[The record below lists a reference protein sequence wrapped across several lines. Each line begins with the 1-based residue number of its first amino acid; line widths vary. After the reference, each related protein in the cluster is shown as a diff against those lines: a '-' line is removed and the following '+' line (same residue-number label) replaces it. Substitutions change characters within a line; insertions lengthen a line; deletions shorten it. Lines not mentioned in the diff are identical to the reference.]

1 MTTILITGASGQLGM
16 SLKRIF
22 NSKYEII
29 STTGNN
35 NPTGSSM
42 HLDVTNPML
51 FKEVMETTNPDL
63 VINLA
68 ALTNVDLCEK
78 NPELA
83 YSINIGGMDNLVNA
97 FKGPIIHVSTDYVFD
112 GEDGPY
118 KEEDTTN
125 PLNVYGLSKLESEK
139 LLLDHSENSLVIRSN
154 VLYDYSSK
162 SKASFLNWVVDS
174 LTQEKEINVVE
185 DQWNNPTWTGS
196 LAVVIDRAIDTQLTG
211 LVHWGDGDLVSR
223 FDFANKIADV
233 FNLKKSLIKP
243 ILTSELNQTA
253 KRPLKSG
260 LKSDYAQNILNLE
273 PPTIKECLETIVE
286 QK

>member
-1 MTTILITGASGQLGM
+1 MTAILITGASGQLGM

-42 HLDVTNPML
+42 YLDVTNPML
-51 FKEVMETTNPDL
+51 FKEVVETTNPDL

-68 ALTNVDLCEK
+68 ALTNVEFCEK

-162 SKASFLNWVVDS
+162 SEASFLNWVVDS

-211 LVHWGDGDLVSR
+211 LAHWGDGDLVSR

>member
-1 MTTILITGASGQLGM
+1 MDNRP
-16 SLKRIF
+16 LKCIDQ
-22 NSKYEII
+22 II
-29 STTGNN
+29 H
-35 NPTGSSM
+35 SS
-42 HLDVTNPML
+42 
-51 FKEVMETTNPDL
+51 
-63 VINLA
+63 
-68 ALTNVDLCEK
+68 NVDLCEK

-125 PLNVYGLSKLESEK
+125 PLNVYGFSKLESEK

-162 SKASFLNWVVDS
+162 SEASFLNWVVDS

-196 LAVVIDRAIDTQLTG
+196 LAVVIDRSINTQLTG

-260 LKSDYAQNILNLE
+260 LKSDYAQNILNLK

>member
-1 MTTILITGASGQLGM
+1 MTVILITGASGQLGM

-29 STTGNN
+29 STTRNN
-35 NPTGSSM
+35 NPAGSSM
-42 HLDVTNPML
+42 YLDVTNPML
-51 FKEVMETTNPDL
+51 FKEVIETTNPDL

-162 SKASFLNWVVDS
+162 SEASFLNWVVDS

>member
-51 FKEVMETTNPDL
+51 FKEVVETTNPDL

-139 LLLDHSENSLVIRSN
+139 LLLDQSEDSLVIRSN

-162 SKASFLNWVVDS
+162 SEASFLNWVVDS

-196 LAVVIDRAIDTQLTG
+196 LAVVIDRAIDTQSTG
-211 LVHWGDGDLVSR
+211 LVHWGDGDLVNR

>member
-16 SLKRIF
+16 SLKKIF

-29 STTGNN
+29 STSGNN
-35 NPTGSSM
+35 TPAGSSIY
-42 HLDVTNPML
+42 LDVTNPML
-51 FKEVMETTNPDL
+51 FKEVVEMTNPDL
-63 VINLA
+63 VVNLA
-68 ALTNVDLCEK
+68 AMTSVDLCEK

-83 YSINIGGMDNLVNA
+83 YSINIGGVDNLVNA
-97 FKGPIIHVSTDYVFD
+97 FRGPIIHISTDYVFD
-112 GEDGPY
+112 GESGPY
-118 KEEDTTN
+118 KEGDTTN
-125 PLNVYGLSKLESEK
+125 PLNVYGMSKLESEK
-139 LLLDHSENSLVIRSN
+139 LLLDQSEDSLVIRSN

-162 SKASFLNWVVDS
+162 SEASFLNWVVDS
-174 LTQEKEINVVE
+174 LTKEKEISVVE

-196 LAVVIDRAIDTQLTG
+196 LAVVIDRAIDTQVTG

-260 LKSDYAQNILNLE
+260 LTSDYAQNILNLE
-273 PPTIKECLETIVE
+273 PPTIKECLETIAE

>member
-16 SLKRIF
+16 SLKKIF

-29 STTGNN
+29 STTRNN
-35 NPTGSSM
+35 TSGGSSIY
-42 HLDVTNPML
+42 LDVTNPML
-51 FKEVMETTNPDL
+51 FKEVVEMTNPDL
-63 VINLA
+63 VVNLA
-68 ALTNVDLCEK
+68 AMTSVDLCEK

-83 YSINIGGMDNLVNA
+83 YAINIGGVDNLVNA
-97 FKGPIIHVSTDYVFD
+97 FRGPIIHVSTDYVFD
-112 GEDGPY
+112 GESGPY

-139 LLLDHSENSLVIRSN
+139 LLLDQSADSLVIRSN

-162 SKASFLNWVVDS
+162 SEASFLNWVVES
-174 LTQEKEINVVE
+174 LNQEKEISVVE

-196 LAVVIDRAIDTQLTG
+196 LAVVIDRAIDTQVTG

-260 LKSDYAQNILNLE
+260 LTSDYAQNILNLE

>member
-16 SLKRIF
+16 SLKKIF

-35 NPTGSSM
+35 ISGVSSIY
-42 HLDVTNPML
+42 LDVTNPVL
-51 FKEVMETTNPDL
+51 FKEVVEMTNPDL
-63 VINLA
+63 VVNLA
-68 ALTNVDLCEK
+68 AMTNVDLCEK

-83 YSINIGGMDNLVNA
+83 YSINIGGVDNLVNA
-97 FKGPIIHVSTDYVFD
+97 FRGPIIHVSTDYVFD
-112 GEDGPY
+112 GESGPY

-125 PLNVYGLSKLESEK
+125 PLNVYGRSKLESEK
-139 LLLDHSENSLVIRSN
+139 LLLDQSEDSLVIRSN

-162 SKASFLNWVVDS
+162 SRASFLNWVVDS
-174 LTQEKEINVVE
+174 LNQEKEISVVE

-196 LAVVIDRAIDTQLTG
+196 LAVVIDRAIDTQVTG

-273 PPTIKECLETIVE
+273 PPTIKECLETIAE

>member
-112 GEDGPY
+112 GESGP
-118 KEEDTTN
+118 
-125 PLNVYGLSKLESEK
+125 
-139 LLLDHSENSLVIRSN
+139 
-154 VLYDYSSK
+154 
-162 SKASFLNWVVDS
+162 
-174 LTQEKEINVVE
+174 
-185 DQWNNPTWTGS
+185 
-196 LAVVIDRAIDTQLTG
+196 
-211 LVHWGDGDLVSR
+211 
-223 FDFANKIADV
+223 
-233 FNLKKSLIKP
+233 
-243 ILTSELNQTA
+243 
-253 KRPLKSG
+253 
-260 LKSDYAQNILNLE
+260 
-273 PPTIKECLETIVE
+273 
-286 QK
+286 

>member
-1 MTTILITGASGQLGM
+1 MTTILITGAYGQLGM
-16 SLKRIF
+16 SLQKIF

-35 NPTGSSM
+35 ISGVSSIY
-42 HLDVTNPML
+42 LDVTNPVL
-51 FKEVMETTNPDL
+51 FKEVVEMTNPDL
-63 VINLA
+63 VVNLA
-68 ALTNVDLCEK
+68 AMTSVDLCEK

-83 YSINIGGMDNLVNA
+83 YAINIGGVDNLVNA
-97 FKGPIIHVSTDYVFD
+97 FRGPIIHISTDYVFD
-112 GEDGPY
+112 GESGPY
-118 KEEDTTN
+118 KEGDTTN
-125 PLNVYGLSKLESEK
+125 PLNVYGMSKLESEK
-139 LLLDHSENSLVIRSN
+139 LLLDQSEDSLVIRSN

-162 SKASFLNWVVDS
+162 SEASFLNWVVDS
-174 LTQEKEINVVE
+174 LTKEKEISVVE

-196 LAVVIDRAIDTQLTG
+196 LAVVIDRAIDTQVTG

-260 LKSDYAQNILNLE
+260 LTSDYAQDILNLE

>member
-29 STTGNN
+29 STTRNN

-154 VLYDYSSK
+154 VIYDYSSK
-162 SKASFLNWVVDS
+162 SEASFLNWVVDS

>member
-1 MTTILITGASGQLGM
+1 MTVILITGASGQLGM

-29 STTGNN
+29 STTRNN
-35 NPTGSSM
+35 NPAGSSM
-42 HLDVTNPML
+42 YLDVTNPML
-51 FKEVMETTNPDL
+51 FKEVIETTNPDL

-68 ALTNVDLCEK
+68 ALTNVDFCEK

-162 SKASFLNWVVDS
+162 SEASFLNWVVGS

-211 LVHWGDGDLVSR
+211 LAHWGDGDLVSR

>member
-1 MTTILITGASGQLGM
+1 MTAILITGASGQLGM

-162 SKASFLNWVVDS
+162 SEASFLNWVVDS

>member
-16 SLKRIF
+16 SLKKIF

-29 STTGNN
+29 STTRNN
-35 NPTGSSM
+35 TSGGSSIY
-42 HLDVTNPML
+42 LDVTNPML
-51 FKEVMETTNPDL
+51 FKEVVEMTNPDL
-63 VINLA
+63 VVNLA
-68 ALTNVDLCEK
+68 AMTSVDLCEK

-83 YSINIGGMDNLVNA
+83 YAINIGGVDNLVNA
-97 FKGPIIHVSTDYVFD
+97 FRGPIIHVSTDYVFD
-112 GEDGPY
+112 GESGPY

-139 LLLDHSENSLVIRSN
+139 LLLDQSEDSLVIRSN

-162 SKASFLNWVVDS
+162 SEASFLNWVVES
-174 LTQEKEINVVE
+174 LNQEKEISVVE

-196 LAVVIDRAIDTQLTG
+196 LAVVIDRAIDTQVTG

-260 LKSDYAQNILNLE
+260 LTSDYAQNILNLE

>member
-42 HLDVTNPML
+42 HLDVTNPLL

-63 VINLA
+63 VVNLA

-162 SKASFLNWVVDS
+162 SEASFLNWVVDS

-196 LAVVIDRAIDTQLTG
+196 LAVVIDRSINTQLTG

>member
-51 FKEVMETTNPDL
+51 FKEVIETTNPDL

-162 SKASFLNWVVDS
+162 SEASFLNWVVDS
-174 LTQEKEINVVE
+174 LTQEKEINIVE

>member
-42 HLDVTNPML
+42 HLDVTNPLL

-63 VINLA
+63 VVNLA

-162 SKASFLNWVVDS
+162 SEASFLNWVVDS

-211 LVHWGDGDLVSR
+211 LVHWGDGDLVNR

-243 ILTSELNQTA
+243 ILTSELNQAA

>member
-42 HLDVTNPML
+42 HLDVTNPLL
-51 FKEVMETTNPDL
+51 FKEVMGTTNPDL
-63 VINLA
+63 VVNLA

-112 GEDGPY
+112 GEEGPY
-118 KEEDTTN
+118 KEEDTTS

-162 SKASFLNWVVDS
+162 SEASFLNWVVDS

>member
-42 HLDVTNPML
+42 HLDVTNPLL

-63 VINLA
+63 VVNLA

-162 SKASFLNWVVDS
+162 SEASFLNWVVDS

-211 LVHWGDGDLVSR
+211 LAHWGDGDLVSR

>member
-1 MTTILITGASGQLGM
+1 MTVILITGASGQLGM

-29 STTGNN
+29 STTRNN
-35 NPTGSSM
+35 NPAGSSM
-42 HLDVTNPML
+42 YLDVTNPML
-51 FKEVMETTNPDL
+51 FKEVIETTNPDL

-68 ALTNVDLCEK
+68 ALTNVDFCEK

-97 FKGPIIHVSTDYVFD
+97 FKGPVIHVSTDYVFD
-112 GEDGPY
+112 GEEGPY
-118 KEEDTTN
+118 KEEDTTS

-162 SKASFLNWVVDS
+162 SEASFLNWVVDS

>member
-125 PLNVYGLSKLESEK
+125 PLNVYGLSKVESEK

-154 VLYDYSSK
+154 VIYDYSSK
-162 SKASFLNWVVDS
+162 SEASFLNWVVDS

>member
-16 SLKRIF
+16 SLKKIF

-29 STTGNN
+29 STTRNN
-35 NPTGSSM
+35 TSGGSSIY
-42 HLDVTNPML
+42 LDVTNPML
-51 FKEVMETTNPDL
+51 FKEVVEMTNPDL
-63 VINLA
+63 VVNLA
-68 ALTNVDLCEK
+68 AMTSVDLCEK

-83 YSINIGGMDNLVNA
+83 YSINIGGVDNLVNA
-97 FKGPIIHVSTDYVFD
+97 FRGPIIHVSTDYVFD
-112 GEDGPY
+112 GESGPY

-139 LLLDHSENSLVIRSN
+139 LLLDQSEDSLVIRSN

-162 SKASFLNWVVDS
+162 SRASFLNWVVDS
-174 LTQEKEINVVE
+174 LNQEKEISVVE

-196 LAVVIDRAIDTQLTG
+196 LAVVIDRAIDTQVTG

-260 LKSDYAQNILNLE
+260 LTSDYAQNILNLE

>member
-1 MTTILITGASGQLGM
+1 M

-139 LLLDHSENSLVIRSN
+139 LLLDHTENSLVIRSN

-162 SKASFLNWVVDS
+162 SEASFLNWVVDS

>member
-16 SLKRIF
+16 SLKKIF

-29 STTGNN
+29 STKGNN

-162 SKASFLNWVVDS
+162 SEASFLNWVVDS
-174 LTQEKEINVVE
+174 LTQEKEINIVE

-196 LAVVIDRAIDTQLTG
+196 LAVVIDRAIDTQLSG

>member
-42 HLDVTNPML
+42 HLDVTNPLL

-63 VINLA
+63 VVNLA

-112 GEDGPY
+112 GEDGPF

-162 SKASFLNWVVDS
+162 SGASFLNWVVDS

-243 ILTSELNQTA
+243 ILTSELNQAA

>member
-1 MTTILITGASGQLGM
+1 MTAILITGASGQLGM

-42 HLDVTNPML
+42 YLDVTNPVL
-51 FKEVMETTNPDL
+51 FKEVVETTNPDL

-162 SKASFLNWVVDS
+162 SEASFLNWVVDS

-196 LAVVIDRAIDTQLTG
+196 LAVVIGRAIDTQLTG

>member
-16 SLKRIF
+16 SLKKIF

-29 STTGNN
+29 STTRNN
-35 NPTGSSM
+35 TSGGSSIY
-42 HLDVTNPML
+42 LDVTNPML
-51 FKEVMETTNPDL
+51 FKEVVEMTNPDL
-63 VINLA
+63 VVNLA
-68 ALTNVDLCEK
+68 AMTSVDLCEK

-83 YSINIGGMDNLVNA
+83 YSINIGGVDNLVNA
-97 FKGPIIHVSTDYVFD
+97 FRGPIIHVSTDYVFD
-112 GEDGPY
+112 GESGPY

-139 LLLDHSENSLVIRSN
+139 LLLDQSEDSLVIRSN

-162 SKASFLNWVVDS
+162 SEASFLNWVVES
-174 LTQEKEINVVE
+174 LNQEKEISVVE

-196 LAVVIDRAIDTQLTG
+196 LAVVIDRAIDTQVTG

-223 FDFANKIADV
+223 FDFANKIADA

-260 LKSDYAQNILNLE
+260 LTSDYAQNILNLE

>member
-154 VLYDYSSK
+154 VIYDYSSK
-162 SKASFLNWVVDS
+162 SGASFLNWVVDS

>member
-162 SKASFLNWVVDS
+162 SEASFLNWVVDS

>member
-68 ALTNVDLCEK
+68 ALTNVDHCEK

-162 SKASFLNWVVDS
+162 SEASFLNWVVDS

>member
-154 VLYDYSSK
+154 VIYDYSSK
-162 SKASFLNWVVDS
+162 SEASFLNWVVDS
-174 LTQEKEINVVE
+174 LTQEKEINIVE

>member
-16 SLKRIF
+16 SLKKIF

-29 STTGNN
+29 STIGNN
-35 NPTGSSM
+35 TSGGSSIY
-42 HLDVTNPML
+42 LDVTNPML
-51 FKEVMETTNPDL
+51 YKEVVEMTNPDL
-63 VINLA
+63 VVNLA
-68 ALTNVDLCEK
+68 AMTSVDLCEK

-83 YSINIGGMDNLVNA
+83 YSINIGGVDNLVNA
-97 FKGPIIHVSTDYVFD
+97 FRGPIIHVSTDYVFD
-112 GEDGPY
+112 GESGPY

-125 PLNVYGLSKLESEK
+125 PLNVYGRSKLESEK
-139 LLLDHSENSLVIRSN
+139 LLLDQSEDSLVIRSN
-154 VLYDYSSK
+154 VLYDYSSNPG
-162 SKASFLNWVVDS
+162 ASFLNWVVDS
-174 LTQEKEINVVE
+174 LTQEKEISVVE

-196 LAVVIDRAIDTQLTG
+196 LAVVIDRAIDTQVTG

-260 LKSDYAQNILNLE
+260 LISDYAQNILNLE
-273 PPTIKECLETIVE
+273 PPTIKECLESIVE

>member
-42 HLDVTNPML
+42 HLDVTNPLL

-63 VINLA
+63 VVNLA

-162 SKASFLNWVVDS
+162 SEASFLNWVVDS

-243 ILTSELNQTA
+243 ILTSELNQAA

>member
-1 MTTILITGASGQLGM
+1 MTAILITGASGQLGM

-42 HLDVTNPML
+42 HLEVTNPML

-162 SKASFLNWVVDS
+162 SEASFLNWVVDS
-174 LTQEKEINVVE
+174 LTQEKEINIVE

-253 KRPLKSG
+253 KRPLKCG

>member
-162 SKASFLNWVVDS
+162 SEASFLNWVVDS

-196 LAVVIDRAIDTQLTG
+196 LAVVIDRSINTQLTG

>member
-162 SKASFLNWVVDS
+162 SEASFLDWVVDS
-174 LTQEKEINVVE
+174 LTQEKEINIVE

>member
-16 SLKRIF
+16 SLKKIF

-35 NPTGSSM
+35 TSDGSSIY
-42 HLDVTNPML
+42 LDVTNPML
-51 FKEVMETTNPDL
+51 FKEVVEMTNPDL
-63 VINLA
+63 VVNLA
-68 ALTNVDLCEK
+68 AMTSVDLCEK

-83 YSINIGGMDNLVNA
+83 YSINIGGVDNLVNA
-97 FKGPIIHVSTDYVFD
+97 FRGPIIHVSTDYVFD
-112 GEDGPY
+112 GESGPY

-139 LLLDHSENSLVIRSN
+139 LLLDQSEDSLVIRSN

-162 SKASFLNWVVDS
+162 SEASFLNWVVES
-174 LTQEKEINVVE
+174 LNQEKEISVVE

-196 LAVVIDRAIDTQLTG
+196 LAVVIDRAIDTQVTG

-260 LKSDYAQNILNLE
+260 LTSDYAQNILNLE
-273 PPTIKECLETIVE
+273 PPTIKECLESIVE

>member
-139 LLLDHSENSLVIRSN
+139 LLLDHTENSLVIRSN

-162 SKASFLNWVVDS
+162 SEASFLNWVVDS
-174 LTQEKEINVVE
+174 LTQEKEINIVE

>member
-16 SLKRIF
+16 SLKKIF

-35 NPTGSSM
+35 TPGGSSIY
-42 HLDVTNPML
+42 LDVTNPML
-51 FKEVMETTNPDL
+51 FKEVVEMTNPDL
-63 VINLA
+63 VVNLA
-68 ALTNVDLCEK
+68 AMTSVDLCEK

-83 YSINIGGMDNLVNA
+83 YAINIGGVDNLVNA
-97 FKGPIIHVSTDYVFD
+97 FRGPIIHVSTDYVFD
-112 GEDGPY
+112 GESGPY

-125 PLNVYGLSKLESEK
+125 PLNVYGRSKLESEK
-139 LLLDHSENSLVIRSN
+139 LLLDQSEDSLVIRSN

-162 SKASFLNWVVDS
+162 SRASFLNWVVDS
-174 LTQEKEINVVE
+174 LNQEKEISVVE

-223 FDFANKIADV
+223 FDKDI
-233 FNLKKSLIKP
+233 
-243 ILTSELNQTA
+243 
-253 KRPLKSG
+253 
-260 LKSDYAQNILNLE
+260 
-273 PPTIKECLETIVE
+273 
-286 QK
+286 

>member
-162 SKASFLNWVVDS
+162 SEARFLNWVVDS

-185 DQWNNPTWTGS
+185 DQCNNPTWTGS

>member
-1 MTTILITGASGQLGM
+1 M
-16 SLKRIF
+16 
-22 NSKYEII
+22 
-29 STTGNN
+29 
-35 NPTGSSM
+35 
-42 HLDVTNPML
+42 
-51 FKEVMETTNPDL
+51 
-63 VINLA
+63 
-68 ALTNVDLCEK
+68 
-78 NPELA
+78 
-83 YSINIGGMDNLVNA
+83 
-97 FKGPIIHVSTDYVFD
+97 FD
-112 GEDGPY
+112 GKSGPY

-139 LLLDHSENSLVIRSN
+139 LLLDQSEDSLVIRSN

-162 SKASFLNWVVDS
+162 SRASFLNWVVDS
-174 LTQEKEINVVE
+174 LNQEKEISVVE

-196 LAVVIDRAIDTQLTG
+196 LAVVIDRAIDTQVTG

-223 FDFANKIADV
+223 FDFANKIADA

-260 LKSDYAQNILNLE
+260 LISDYAQNILNLE
-273 PPTIKECLETIVE
+273 PPTIKECLESIVE